1 MALVVST
8 PGVSRRLPL
17 RYTTLLIG
25 LFLYGIAIAM
35 MVQAAIGIAP
45 WDVLSQGISI
55 HTGIAFGW
63 VTNLVGVVVLL
74 LWIPI
79 RQKPGIG
86 TVLNALLIGPSAQL
100 GLGIIPTPTI
110 LWEQI
115 LLFAGGLLLLA
126 FATGLYLG
134 ARLGPGPRDGLM
146 TGIHNR
152 WGWKIWIVRASIE
165 LAVLVIGWLLGGNVG
180 VGTLAFALLVGPLVH
195 IAMPLLVIRERP
207 AAASASPGDSAS
219 TAPETPPI
227 VALPTRASAS
237 ASAAAS
243 AAADPVTPAVESVET
258 SSTK

>member
-1 MALVVST
+1 MVSAV
-8 PGVSRRLPL
+8 PSSRVSRRLPL
-17 RYTTLLIG
+17 RFTTLLIG

-74 LWIPI
+74 LWFPI

-86 TVLNALLIGPSAQL
+86 TVLNVALIGPSAQL
-100 GLGIIPTPTI
+100 GLMTIPSPAI

-165 LAVLVIGWLLGGNVG
+165 LTVLVIGWLLGGNVG
-180 VGTLAFALLVGPLVH
+180 FGTLAFALLVGPLVH
-195 IAMPLLVIRERP
+195 IAMPLLLIKDHSGALVAPVEPVIEPDGGRSELAEGDTPP
-207 AAASASPGDSAS
+207 AA
-219 TAPETPPI
+219 EQLLPPRGI
-227 VALPTRASAS
+227 
-237 ASAAAS
+237 
-243 AAADPVTPAVESVET
+243 
-258 SSTK
+258 